1 MHIKE
6 AASLPDATPEGE
18 MSALSAVYKF
28 VLNRHKNREAA
39 TAKDRLDDAKGRSVS
54 EDFRAEC
61 KYT

>member
-1 MHIKE
+1 
-6 AASLPDATPEGE
+6 